1 MSGRQVVL
9 AGEGAAMLALVR
21 HAATVLLRVAHQLVT
36 ATGGSDA
43 LVALHGGL
51 GRQTVEMSYE
61 DALFHDPE
69 IDGPVPARVRT
80 VVLCADEER
89 PGVIARMDALGGDV
103 DVLSADDVPDAGL
116 QVPGS
121 RLEQQIAM
129 LAVRLEMTA
138 VYLKLVR
145 G

>member
-1 MSGRQVVL
+1 M
-9 AGEGAAMLALVR
+9 
-21 HAATVLLRVAHQLVT
+21 
-36 ATGGSDA
+36 
-43 LVALHGGL
+43 
-51 GRQTVEMSYE
+51 
-61 DALFHDPE
+61 
-69 IDGPVPARVRT
+69 PARVRT